1 MGNITEKDGDGNQPD
16 SQFTGIRTSKPFV
29 GENAREEKTNQT
41 QSELK
46 QVNAGKEAGKVSHMN
61 KTNLHTLNRTHEVLN
76 EQDKIDLILRL
87 IASTSETGSNPTIYF
102 SPNEWAGFGNSF
114 RAIRG
119 LALYS
124 VLFGTKLSSR

>member
-1 MGNITEKDGDGNQPD
+1 MGEDT
-16 SQFTGIRTSKPFV
+16 
-29 GENAREEKTNQT
+29 RERNTNQT

-46 QVNAGKEAGKVSHMN
+46 QVNAGNEVGKASHVN
-61 KTNLHTLNRTHEVLN
+61 QTHLHTLNRTSGVLSD
-76 EQDKIDLILRL
+76 QDKIDLILRL
-87 IASTSETGSNPTIYF
+87 IASTSETTNNPTIYF

-124 VLFGTKLSSR
+124 VLFGAKLSSRESLSSIPCMIEFIYSFLERVL